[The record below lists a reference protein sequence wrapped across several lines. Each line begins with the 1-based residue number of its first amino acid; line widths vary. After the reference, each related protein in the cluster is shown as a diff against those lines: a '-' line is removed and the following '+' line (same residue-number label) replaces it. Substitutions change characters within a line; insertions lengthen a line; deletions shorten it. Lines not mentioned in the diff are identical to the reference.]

1 MKELVIMLKVLIQS
15 WSLAAIAL
23 LLVSSS
29 ANAAPALYTFDSGS
43 AVLSVTLDDGFGTN
57 VLAGGGVVNVTLDGN
72 QVVYDSLATLYGTLL
87 SLELTA
93 AGPIFIDLDDANP
106 DIATDT
112 LTITNA
118 ILSSAVGSTGVLTD
132 LGSFFIDTGLEGTVT
147 GVLSDTTPIG
157 PFLSMSLTS
166 GASGSLATSPG
177 GQLFLGID
185 GVNIATFTQF
195 NNPGAPDII
204 VTADFTFVGRL
215 VPEPGTA
222 LLLGL
227 GLLGL
232 GTTKRS
238 R

>member
-1 MKELVIMLKVLIQS
+1 MLKVLIQT

-29 ANAAPALYTFDSGS
+29 ANAAPALYSFDSGS

-57 VLAGGGVVNVTLDGN
+57 ALASGGVVNVTLDGD
-72 QVVYDSLATLYGTLL
+72 QVVFDSLATLYGTLL
-87 SLELTA
+87 SLDLTA
-93 AGPIFIDLDDANP
+93 AGPINIDLDDANP

-112 LTITNA
+112 VTITNA
-118 ILSSAVGSTGVLTD
+118 VLSSAVGSTGVLSS
-132 LGSFFIDTGLEGTVT
+132 LGSFLIDTELEGTVT

-166 GASGSLATSPG
+166 GASGTLSTSPG
-177 GQLFLGID
+177 GQIYLGID
-185 GVNIATFTQF
+185 AVNIATFAQAT
-195 NNPGAPDII
+195 PGAPNII
-204 VTADFTFVGRL
+204 VKADFDFVGTL

-232 GTTKRS
+232 GTTKPTR
-238 R
+238 